1 MANRFAHLVGSLPW
15 PDARAA
21 MTAALDSVGPY
32 LHSLPDGETG
42 ERSNWIVSVIESL
55 RTHPD
60 LRVHKSGNWSNYSEA
75 TQLRVKRG
83 RKLTGSALNFGHV
96 AVAREAFPVFREVV
110 EAAGRPDL
118 SYQLSVPGAFDMAM
132 FTLGPAGALRNRT
145 AFLDA
150 TVAEIRGAAE
160 IVGDSGL
167 FQIEIPVEL
176 VLLAKVPGPTRAQ
189 LAKMLARRV
198 TEIAAGAPDGTRFAV
213 HFCLGDLNNKAYGR
227 MRDTR
232 PFVLLANEVIGRWP
246 ANRPLEL
253 LHAPFAAADNPA
265 TTDPAFYQAL
275 NSLRLPEQTRFAAGI
290 AHESQPLADQQRIRD
305 LVDGLLGRE
314 VLISAAC
321 GLGRRSQEAAQEIFD
336 RTAKLCAG

>member
-1 MANRFAHLVGSLPW
+1 VA
-15 PDARAA
+15 
-21 MTAALDSVGPY
+21 
-32 LHSLPDGETG
+32 
-42 ERSNWIVSVIESL
+42 
-55 RTHPD
+55 
-60 LRVHKSGNWSNYSEA
+60 
-75 TQLRVKRG
+75 G
-83 RKLTGSALNFGHV
+83 RPLNFGHV
-96 AVAREAFPVFREVV
+96 AVAQETFPVFREVV
-110 EAAGRPDL
+110 DAAGRSDL

-132 FTLGPAGALRNRT
+132 FALGPPGALRHRK

-150 TVAEIRGAAE
+150 TITEIRGTAE
-160 IVGDSGL
+160 IVGDRGL

-213 HFCLGDLNNKAYGR
+213 HFCLGDLNNQAYGR

-232 PFVLLANEVIGRWP
+232 PFVLLANEIIARWP
-246 ANRPLEL
+246 VNRTLEL

-265 TTDPAFYQAL
+265 TTDPAFYQPL
-275 NSLRLPEQTRFAAGI
+275 TSLRLPERTRFAAGI
-290 AHESQPLADQQRIRD
+290 AHESQPLPDQQRIRD
-305 LVDGLLGRE
+305 MVDGLLGRE